1 MSASAERA
9 VRIVL
14 ALLAISALVVGLW
27 AQFAPKS
34 FYDSF
39 PGGGRHWVSVDGPYN
54 EHLVRDVGGL
64 NLALAVVTIAALMW
78 LGPRLISAAA
88 VAWLVYSVPHFLY
101 HLNHLAPYDSVDKV
115 GNMVSL
121 ALTVLFPVVLLL
133 LSPPRKAAV
142 SRDRQL
148 Q

>member
-1 MSASAERA
+1 MGAALSLGSRGVAGHRRRPPGRGGGPGMTATAERA

-27 AQFAPKS
+27 AQFAPRS

-64 NLALAVVTIAALMW
+64 NLALAVITIAAQVW
-78 LGPRLISAAA
+78 LGPRLVSTAA

-101 HLNHLAPYDSVDKV
+101 HLN
-115 GNMVSL
+115 
-121 ALTVLFPVVLLL
+121 
-133 LSPPRKAAV
+133 
-142 SRDRQL
+142 
-148 Q
+148 

>member
-1 MSASAERA
+1 MTSNDRA

-14 ALLAISALVVGLW
+14 ALMAVSALVVGLW

-64 NLALAVVTIAALMW
+64 NLALAVLTIAALVW
-78 LGPRLISAAA
+78 LGPRLVSTAA

-101 HLNHLAPYDSVDKV
+101 HLNHLGAYNGSDKA
-115 GNMVSL
+115 GNVVSL
-121 ALTVLFPVVLLL
+121 ALTIVMPIVLIF
-133 LSPPRKAAV
+133 LSATGARAASPAPLPR
-142 SRDRQL
+142 
-148 Q
+148 